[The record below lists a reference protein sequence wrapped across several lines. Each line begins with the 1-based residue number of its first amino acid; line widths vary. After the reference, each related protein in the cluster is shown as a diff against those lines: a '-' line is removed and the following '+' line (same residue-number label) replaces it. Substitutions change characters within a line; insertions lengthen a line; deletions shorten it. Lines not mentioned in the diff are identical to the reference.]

1 MLTLVVAVIGLAMGT
16 PIVFVLGLVAMAYL
30 FSRDMPFVLLA
41 QRLFVGL
48 DSFVLLAI
56 PFYVLMGNIMTQ
68 GRVADVLVAWAKS
81 IVGRIRG
88 GLAVVNILVSV
99 VFAGI
104 SGSASADTSAFAT
117 VLVPPMDK
125 EKYDRPF
132 SCAVTISSSII
143 APIIPP
149 SIIMVVYAVVAE
161 QSIAALFLAGV
172 IPGLFMGGADIVI
185 ALVTS
190 YRRKYSR
197 ADRRATLWEVLIQTK
212 DAFLALLAPAIILGG
227 ILTGVMTPTEAGVV
241 AVAYSLIL
249 SMAYYRTLRFRDLPE
264 LLWKTLLISC
274 AAYLLVGMSAIS
286 AWALAAEQ
294 LPQAIAT
301 FILSVTTNK
310 VLILISINCMLLL
323 VGCLMEAIAAIILF
337 VPIFLPLVQ
346 SLGVDPVHFGLIVC
360 LNLAIGLITPPVG
373 ACLFIVCAITKT
385 PMDQVIRATV
395 PFLLA
400 NFVVLMAMTFMP
412 DLVMWLPRTVLG
424 P

>member
-1 MLTLVVAVIGLAMGT
+1 MVSLVTGVLALAMGM
-16 PIVFVLGLVAMAYL
+16 PIVFVLGLVAAAYL
-30 FSRDMPFVLLA
+30 YTRDMPFVLLA

-68 GRVADVLVAWAKS
+68 GKVADALVAWAKT

-88 GLAVVNILVSV
+88 GLAVVNILVSI

-117 VLVPPMDK
+117 VLIPPMDK
-125 EKYDRPF
+125 EKYDRSF

-172 IPGLFMGGADIVI
+172 IPGLLMGGADIVI
-185 ALVTS
+185 ALWTS

-197 ADRRATLWEVLIQTK
+197 ADRRATLREILTQTK

-241 AVAYSLIL
+241 AVAYSLVL
-249 SMAYYRTLRFRDLPE
+249 SMAYYRALRLRDLPE
-264 LLWKTLLISC
+264 ILWKTLLVSA

-294 LPQAIAT
+294 LPQAIAA
-301 FILSVTTNK
+301 FILSITDSK
-310 VLILISINCMLLL
+310 VLILISINLMLLL

-337 VPIFLPLVQ
+337 VPIFLPLVV

-373 ACLFIVCAITKT
+373 GCLFICSAVTKT
-385 PMDQVIRATV
+385 PMDVIIRATV
-395 PFLLA
+395 PFLVA
-400 NFVVLMAMTFMP
+400 NFVILMAMTFMP
-412 DLVMWLPRTVLG
+412 DLVMWLPRLVLR
-424 P
+424 